1 MTTQSEQT
9 LENNLIAQLQA
20 MKYERVDVPDETVL
34 LSNLKAQLEK
44 HNHTTFSDKEFA
56 SILNHLSKGTV
67 FERAETL
74 RDKFHLVRDDN
85 SSFYV
90 EFFNQKEWCQNQF
103 QITNQTTMEGSYKNR
118 YDVTILINGL
128 PLVQI
133 ELKRRGLELK
143 EAFNQTNRYQKHSY
157 NAGAGLFQFVQIF
170 VISNGVNTKYYA
182 NNRKQ
187 SFKFTSF
194 WTDKDNNKINDLNEF
209 AEEFLEPCHLAKM
222 IANYTVLTEMKTL
235 MLLRPYQYYA
245 VEAIVDKV
253 KNSQTGGYIWHTTGS
268 GKTLTSFKASQILT
282 KLPDIYKVVFV
293 VDRNDLDTQTIR
305 EFNSFKQGSVDTTD
319 NTATL
324 VKQFS
329 SDGKLIVTT
338 IQKLNNAISNSR
350 HSLKMDKLKDE
361 KIVFIF
367 DECHRSQFGETH
379 KRITEYF
386 TNHQLFGFTGT
397 PIFKDNAGGNALGRR
412 TTRDLFGERLH
423 EYVITNAIADENV
436 LKFSVEYVGKYKQ
449 KEGSANNVDI
459 NVEAIDT
466 RELMES
472 PDRLEKI
479 ADYIITHHNAKTHN
493 RDYSAIFAV
502 SNVDT
507 LAKYYDILQK
517 KQAGAVRPLRIATIF
532 SYTANED
539 DKDADGNL
547 ETDVSAEGAVNEHSR
562 DKLERFIG
570 DYNKTFGTNYST
582 RDSKSFYSYYRDIG
596 AKLKNR
602 EKEDRPEDRIDIL
615 LVVNMFLTGF
625 DAKKVNTLYVD
636 KNLRYHGLLQAYSRT
651 NRILNETKSQGNIVV
666 FRNLKTATDK
676 SLELFAN
683 TDAKEQI
690 FLAPYEEYVDTFNEA
705 LANLHTI
712 AAQPQDVDTLV
723 GEEAELGFV
732 TAFRELLRLKNILVS
747 FSDFN
752 FNDTGITEQTFEDYK
767 SKYLDI
773 YDKVRQDHEKDKV
786 SILEDVD
793 FELELVRR
801 DEVNVDYILKLVARL
816 VGASDEQ
823 KVELMRTI
831 STTLSGDAALRSKR
845 ELIEKFIS
853 STIPEIKNTDEVE
866 DRFKQ
871 FWDDEKLAALKA
883 ISEEE
888 GVDIEKFEKLVG
900 DYLYTNRL
908 PKQTDFAQTLTTK
921 PSILQRT
928 AILQKIRSRFS
939 VFIETFI
946 DNF

>member
-9 LENNLIAQLQA
+9 LEQNLLAQLQA
-20 MKYERVDVPDETVL
+20 MKYERVEVADEVAL
-34 LSNLKAQLEK
+34 LANLKTQLEK
-44 HNHTTFSDKEFA
+44 HNHTTFSNKEFA
-56 SILNHLSKGTV
+56 SVLNHLSKGTV
-67 FERAETL
+67 FERAQTL
-74 RDKFHLVRDDN
+74 RDKFHLVRDDG

-90 EFFNQKEWCQNQF
+90 EFFNQKQWCQNQF
-103 QITNQTTMEGSYKNR
+103 QVTNQTTMEGNYTNR

-143 EAFNQTNRYQKHSY
+143 EAFNQTNRYQRHSY
-157 NAGAGLFQFVQIF
+157 SAGAGLFQFIQIF

-187 SFKFTSF
+187 SFKFTSY
-194 WTDKDNNKINDLNEF
+194 WTDKANNKITDLHEF
-209 AEEFLEPCHLAKM
+209 TAEFLEPCHIAKM
-222 IANYTVLTEMKTL
+222 IANYTVLAETKTL

-253 KNSQTGGYIWHTTGS
+253 KNSSDGGYIWHTTGS

-305 EFNSFKQGSVDTTD
+305 EFNSFKEGSVDTTD

-324 VKQFS
+324 VKQFG
-329 SDGKLIVTT
+329 SDSKLIVTT

-350 HSLKMDKLKDE
+350 HALKMDKLKDE

-379 KRITEYF
+379 RRITEYF

-397 PIFKDNAGGNALGRR
+397 PIFKDNAGGNALGKR

-423 EYVITNAIADENV
+423 EYVITNAISDENV
-436 LKFSVEYVGKYKQ
+436 LRFSVEYVGKYKQ

-459 NVEAIDT
+459 DVEAIDT

-479 ADYIITHHNAKTHN
+479 ADYILAHHDAKTHN

-507 LAKYYDILQK
+507 LAKYYNILQK
-517 KQAGAVRPLRIATIF
+517 KQAGAARPLRIATIF

-666 FRNLKTATDK
+666 FRNLKSATDK

-683 TDAKEQI
+683 TAAKEQI
-690 FLAPYEEYVDTFNEA
+690 FLAPYEEYVDMFNEA
-705 LANLHTI
+705 LAKLRIIT
-712 AAQPQDVDTLV
+712 ATPQEVDTLL
-723 GEEAELGFV
+723 GEEAELEFV

-747 FSDFN
+747 FSDFS
-752 FNDTGITEQTFEDYK
+752 FGDTGITEQAFDDFK

-773 YDKVRQDHEKDKV
+773 YDKVRQAREKDKV

-816 VGASDEQ
+816 VGATDEQ
-823 KVELMRTI
+823 RNEITKTI
-831 STTLSGDAALRSKR
+831 FTTISGDATLRSKR
-845 ELIEKFIS
+845 ELIEKFIN
-853 STIPEIKNTDEVE
+853 STIPQIHDSDEVE
-866 DRFKQ
+866 DRFTE
-871 FWDDEKLAALKA
+871 FWNDEKQAELERIA
-883 ISEEE
+883 SEE
-888 GVDIEKFEKLVG
+888 GIVAEKLEKLIDRYVF
-900 DYLYTNRL
+900 TNRK
-908 PKQTDFAQTLTTK
+908 PKQTDFADTLATK
-921 PSILQRT
+921 PGILQRNT
-928 AILQKIRSRFS
+928 ILKRISARFGKF
-939 VFIETFI
+939 VETFV
-946 DNF
+946 DGV

>member
-9 LENNLIAQLQA
+9 LEQNLLAQLQA
-20 MKYERVDVPDETVL
+20 MKYERVEVADEVAL
-34 LSNLKAQLEK
+34 LANLKTQLEK
-44 HNHTTFSDKEFA
+44 HNHTTFSNKEFA
-56 SILNHLSKGTV
+56 SVLNHLSKGTV
-67 FERAETL
+67 FERAQTL
-74 RDKFHLVRDDN
+74 RDKFHLVRDDG

-90 EFFNQKEWCQNQF
+90 EFFNQKQWCQNQF
-103 QITNQTTMEGSYKNR
+103 QVTNQTTMDGNYINR

-143 EAFNQTNRYQKHSY
+143 EAFNQTNRYQRHSY
-157 NAGAGLFQFVQIF
+157 SAGAGLFQFIQIF

-187 SFKFTSF
+187 SFKFTSY
-194 WTDKDNNKINDLNEF
+194 WTDKANNKITDLHEF
-209 AEEFLEPCHLAKM
+209 AAEFLEPCHIAKM
-222 IANYTVLTEMKTL
+222 IANYTVLAETKTL

-253 KNSQTGGYIWHTTGS
+253 KNSKDGGYIWHTTGS

-305 EFNSFKQGSVDTTD
+305 EFNSFKEGSVDTTD

-324 VKQFS
+324 VKQFG
-329 SDGKLIVTT
+329 SDSKLIVTT

-350 HSLKMDKLKDE
+350 HALKMDKLKDE

-379 KRITEYF
+379 RRITEYF

-397 PIFKDNAGGNALGRR
+397 PIFKDNAGGNALGKR

-436 LKFSVEYVGKYKQ
+436 LKFSVEYVGKYRQ

-459 NVEAIDT
+459 DVEAIDT

-479 ADYIITHHNAKTHN
+479 ADYILAHHDAKTHN

-507 LAKYYDILQK
+507 LAKYYDLLQK
-517 KQAGAVRPLRIATIF
+517 KQAGVARPLRIATIF

-602 EKEDRPEDRIDIL
+602 EKEDKPDDRIDIL

-666 FRNLKTATDK
+666 FRNLKSATDK

-683 TDAKEQI
+683 TAAKEQI
-690 FLAPYEEYVDTFNEA
+690 FLAPYEEYVEKFNKA
-705 LANLHTI
+705 LAGLHSI
-712 AAQPQDVDTLV
+712 AAQPHDVDMLL
-723 GEEAELGFV
+723 GEEAELEFV

-747 FSDFN
+747 FSDFS
-752 FNDTGITEQTFEDYK
+752 FDDTGITEQTFDDFK

-773 YDKVRQDHEKDKV
+773 YDKVRQAREKDKV

-801 DEVNVDYILKLVARL
+801 DEVNVDYILKLIARL
-816 VGASDEQ
+816 VGATDEQ
-823 KVELMRTI
+823 RNEITKTI
-831 STTLSGDAALRSKR
+831 FTTISGDATLRSKR
-845 ELIEKFIS
+845 DLIEKFIN
-853 STIPEIKNTDEVE
+853 STIPQIQDSDEVE
-866 DRFKQ
+866 DRFAKFWNEEKQ
-871 FWDDEKLAALKA
+871 AELERIASEEGIVAEKL
-883 ISEEE
+883 
-888 GVDIEKFEKLVG
+888 EKLIDRYVF
-900 DYLYTNRL
+900 TNRK
-908 PKQTDFAQTLTTK
+908 PKQTDFADTLATK
-921 PSILQRT
+921 PGILQRNT
-928 AILQKIRSRFS
+928 ILKRISARFGKF
-939 VFIETFI
+939 VETFV
-946 DNF
+946 DGV

>member
-9 LENNLIAQLQA
+9 LEQNLLAQLQA
-20 MKYERVDVPDETVL
+20 MKYERVEVADEVAL
-34 LSNLKAQLEK
+34 LANLKTQLEK
-44 HNHTTFSDKEFA
+44 HNHTTFSNKEFA
-56 SILNHLSKGTV
+56 SVLNHLSKGTV
-67 FERAETL
+67 FERAQTL
-74 RDKFHLVRDDN
+74 RDKFHLVRDDG

-90 EFFNQKEWCQNQF
+90 EFFNQKQWCQNQF
-103 QITNQTTMEGSYKNR
+103 QVTNQTTMDGNYINR

-143 EAFNQTNRYQKHSY
+143 EAFNQTNRYQRHSY
-157 NAGAGLFQFVQIF
+157 SAGAGLFQFIQIF

-187 SFKFTSF
+187 SFKFTSY
-194 WTDKDNNKINDLNEF
+194 WTDKANNKITDLHEF
-209 AEEFLEPCHLAKM
+209 AAEFLEPCHIAKM
-222 IANYTVLTEMKTL
+222 IANYTVLAETKTL

-253 KNSQTGGYIWHTTGS
+253 KNSSDGGYIWHTTGS

-305 EFNSFKQGSVDTTD
+305 EFNSFKEGSVDTTD

-324 VKQFS
+324 VKQFG
-329 SDGKLIVTT
+329 SDSKLIVTT

-350 HSLKMDKLKDE
+350 HALKMDKLKDE

-379 KRITEYF
+379 RRITEYF

-397 PIFKDNAGGNALGRR
+397 PIFKDNAGGNALGKR

-459 NVEAIDT
+459 DVEAIDT

-479 ADYIITHHNAKTHN
+479 ADYILAHHDAKTHN

-517 KQAGAVRPLRIATIF
+517 KQAGAARPLRIATIF

-602 EKEDRPEDRIDIL
+602 EKEDKPDDRIDIL

-666 FRNLKTATDK
+666 FRNLKSATDK

-683 TDAKEQI
+683 TAAKEQI
-690 FLAPYEEYVDTFNEA
+690 FLAPYEEYVDMFNEA
-705 LANLHTI
+705 LAKLRIIT
-712 AAQPQDVDTLV
+712 ATPQEVDTLL
-723 GEEAELGFV
+723 GEEAELEFV

-747 FSDFN
+747 FSDFS
-752 FNDTGITEQTFEDYK
+752 FGDTGITEQAFDDFK

-773 YDKVRQDHEKDKV
+773 YDKVRQAREKDKV

-801 DEVNVDYILKLVARL
+801 DEVNVDYILKLIARL
-816 VGASDEQ
+816 VGATDEQ
-823 KVELMRTI
+823 RNEITKTI
-831 STTLSGDAALRSKR
+831 FTTISGDATLRSKR
-845 ELIEKFIS
+845 DLIEKFIN
-853 STIPEIKNTDEVE
+853 STIPQIQDSDEVE
-866 DRFKQ
+866 DRFAKFWNEEKQ
-871 FWDDEKLAALKA
+871 AELERIASEEGIVAEKL
-883 ISEEE
+883 
-888 GVDIEKFEKLVG
+888 EKLIDRYVF
-900 DYLYTNRL
+900 TNRK
-908 PKQTDFAQTLTTK
+908 PKQTDFADTLATK
-921 PSILQRT
+921 PGILQRNT
-928 AILQKIRSRFS
+928 ILKRISARFGKF
-939 VFIETFI
+939 VETFV
-946 DNF
+946 DGV

>member
-9 LENNLIAQLQA
+9 LENNLLAQLQA
-20 MKYERVDVPDETVL
+20 MKYERVEVAGESAL
-34 LSNLKAQLEK
+34 LANLKAQLEK
-44 HNHTTFSDKEFA
+44 HNHTAFSNKEFA
-56 SILNHLSKGTV
+56 KILNHLSKGTV
-67 FERAETL
+67 FERAQTL
-74 RDKFHLVRDDN
+74 RDKFHLVRDDGT
-85 SSFYV
+85 SSYV
-90 EFFNQKEWCQNQF
+90 EFFNNKEWCQNQF
-103 QITNQTTMEGSYKNR
+103 QVTNQTTMEGSYKNR

-157 NAGAGLFQFVQIF
+157 SAGSGLFQFIQIF

-194 WTDKDNNKINDLNEF
+194 WTDKENKKVNDLEEF
-209 AEEFLEPCHLAKM
+209 AQEFLEPCHIAKM

-245 VEAIVDKV
+245 VEAIVDRV
-253 KNSQTGGYIWHTTGS
+253 KNTQEGGYIWHTTGS
-268 GKTLTSFKASQILT
+268 GKTLTSFKTSQIIT

-324 VKQFS
+324 VKQFNDPDS
-329 SDGKLIVTT
+329 KLIVTT
-338 IQKLNNAISNSR
+338 IQKLNNATSNSR
-350 HSLKMDKLKDE
+350 HALKMDKLRDE

-397 PIFKDNAGGNALGRR
+397 PIFSDNASSNALGKR
-412 TTRDLFGERLH
+412 TTKDLFGECLH
-423 EYVITNAIADENV
+423 KYVITDAIHDENV
-436 LKFSVEYVGKYKQ
+436 LRFSVEYVGKYSYKN
-449 KEGSANNVDI
+449 SANEVDI
-459 NVEAIDT
+459 DVEAIDT

-472 PDRLEKI
+472 NERAEKI
-479 ADYIITHHNAKTHN
+479 VDYILANHNTKTHN

-502 SNVDT
+502 SST
-507 LAKYYDILQK
+507 EMLAKYYDLFQEKQK
-517 KQAGAVRPLRIATIF
+517 DSNKPLRVATIF

-539 DKDADGNL
+539 DKGADGML
-547 ETDVSAEGAVNEHSR
+547 EVDASAEGPVNEHSR
-562 DKLERFIG
+562 DRLERYITN
-570 DYNKTFGTNYST
+570 YNKQFGTNYST

-602 EKEDRPEDRIDIL
+602 EKEDNPEERIDIL

-625 DAKKVNTLYVD
+625 DAKKINTLYVD

-666 FRNLKTATDK
+666 FRNLKKATDDA
-676 SLELFAN
+676 LALFAN
-683 TDAKEQI
+683 KNAKEEI
-690 FLAPYEEYVDTFNEA
+690 FLEPYEDYVAKFNDT
-705 LANLHTI
+705 LVKLHSI
-712 AAQPQDVDTLV
+712 AHTPQAVDNLV
-723 GEEAELGFV
+723 GEEAELEFV
-732 TAFRELLRLKNILVS
+732 TAFRELLRLKNVLVS
-747 FSDFN
+747 FADFS
-752 FNDTGITEQTFEDYK
+752 FGDTGVSAQTFEDYV

-773 YDKVRQDHEKDKV
+773 RDKVVASHEKEKV

-801 DEVNVDYILKLVARL
+801 DDVNVDYILRLVARL
-816 VGASDEQ
+816 VGASEEQ
-823 KVELMRTI
+823 KTDLMRTI
-831 STTLSGDAALRSKR
+831 TATLSGDAALRSKR
-845 ELIEKFIS
+845 ELIERFIN
-853 STIPEIKNTDEVE
+853 STIPQIKDSNEVE
-866 DRFKQ
+866 DRFRQ
-871 FWDDEKLAALKA
+871 FWDEEKMAELGRIA
-883 ISEEE
+883 EEE
-888 GVDIEKFEKLVG
+888 NIDVEKFERLIG

-908 PKQTDFAQTLTTK
+908 PKQTDFAHTLMVK
-921 PSILQRT
+921 PGILQRN
-928 AILQKIRSRFS
+928 AILQRIRTRFTS
-939 VFIETFI
+939 FIETFI
-946 DNF
+946 DNL

>member
-9 LENNLIAQLQA
+9 LEQNLLAQLQA
-20 MKYERVDVPDETVL
+20 MKYERVEVADEVAL
-34 LSNLKAQLEK
+34 LANLKTQLEK
-44 HNHTTFSDKEFA
+44 HNHTTFSNKEFA
-56 SILNHLSKGTV
+56 SVLNHLSKGTV
-67 FERAETL
+67 FERAQTL
-74 RDKFHLVRDDN
+74 RDKFHLVRDDG

-90 EFFNQKEWCQNQF
+90 EFFNQKQWCQNQF
-103 QITNQTTMEGSYKNR
+103 QVTNQTTMEGNYTNR

-143 EAFNQTNRYQKHSY
+143 EAFNQTNRYQRHSY
-157 NAGAGLFQFVQIF
+157 SAGAGLFQFIQIF

-187 SFKFTSF
+187 SFKFTSY
-194 WTDKDNNKINDLNEF
+194 WTDKANNKITDLHEF
-209 AEEFLEPCHLAKM
+209 AAEFLEPCHIAKM
-222 IANYTVLTEMKTL
+222 IANYTVLAETKTL

-253 KNSQTGGYIWHTTGS
+253 KNSKDGGYIWHTTGS

-305 EFNSFKQGSVDTTD
+305 EFNSFKEGSVDTTD

-324 VKQFS
+324 VKQFG
-329 SDGKLIVTT
+329 SDSKLIVTT

-350 HSLKMDKLKDE
+350 HALKMDKLKDE

-379 KRITEYF
+379 RRITEYF

-397 PIFKDNAGGNALGRR
+397 PIFKDNAGGNALGKR

-459 NVEAIDT
+459 DVEAIDT

-479 ADYIITHHNAKTHN
+479 ADYILAHHDAKTHN

-502 SNVDT
+502 SNVET
-507 LAKYYDILQK
+507 LAKYYDLLQK
-517 KQAGAVRPLRIATIF
+517 KQAGAIRPLRIATIF

-547 ETDVSAEGAVNEHSR
+547 ETDVSAEGTVNEHSR
-562 DKLERFIG
+562 DRLERFIG

-602 EKEDRPEDRIDIL
+602 EKEDKPDDRIDIL

-666 FRNLKTATDK
+666 FRNLKSATDK

-683 TDAKEQI
+683 TAAKEQI
-690 FLAPYEEYVDTFNEA
+690 FLAPYGEYVEKFNGA
-705 LANLHTI
+705 LAGLHSI
-712 AAQPQDVDTLV
+712 AAQPHDVDMLL
-723 GEEAELGFV
+723 GEEAELEFV
-732 TAFRELLRLKNILVS
+732 MAFRELLRLKNILVS
-747 FSDFN
+747 FSDSSFD
-752 FNDTGITEQTFEDYK
+752 DTGITEQTFDDFK

-773 YDKVRQDHEKDKV
+773 YDKVRQAREKDKV

-801 DEVNVDYILKLVARL
+801 DEVNVDYILKLIARL
-816 VGASDEQ
+816 VGATDEQ
-823 KVELMRTI
+823 RNEITKTI
-831 STTLSGDAALRSKR
+831 FTTISGDATLRSKR
-845 ELIEKFIS
+845 ELIEKFIN
-853 STIPEIKNTDEVE
+853 STIPQIQDSDEVE
-866 DRFKQ
+866 DRFAKFWNEEKQ
-871 FWDDEKLAALKA
+871 AELERIASEEGIVAEKL
-883 ISEEE
+883 
-888 GVDIEKFEKLVG
+888 EKLIDRYVF
-900 DYLYTNRL
+900 TNRK
-908 PKQTDFAQTLTTK
+908 PKQTDFADTLATK
-921 PSILQRT
+921 PGILQRNT
-928 AILQKIRSRFS
+928 ILKRISARFGKF
-939 VFIETFI
+939 VETFV
-946 DNF
+946 DGV

>member
-9 LENNLIAQLQA
+9 LEQNLLAQLQA
-20 MKYERVDVPDETVL
+20 MKYERVEVADEVAL
-34 LSNLKAQLEK
+34 LANLKTQLEK
-44 HNHTTFSDKEFA
+44 HNHTTFSNKEFA
-56 SILNHLSKGTV
+56 SVLNHLSKGTV
-67 FERAETL
+67 FERAQTL
-74 RDKFHLVRDDN
+74 RDKFHLVRDDG

-90 EFFNQKEWCQNQF
+90 EFFNQKQWCQNQF
-103 QITNQTTMEGSYKNR
+103 QVTNQTTMEGNYTNR

-143 EAFNQTNRYQKHSY
+143 EAFNQTNRYQRHSY
-157 NAGAGLFQFVQIF
+157 SAGAGLFQFIQIF

-187 SFKFTSF
+187 SFKFTSY
-194 WTDKDNNKINDLNEF
+194 WTDKANNKITDLHEF
-209 AEEFLEPCHLAKM
+209 TAEFLEPCHIAKM
-222 IANYTVLTEMKTL
+222 IANYTVLAETKTL

-253 KNSQTGGYIWHTTGS
+253 KNSSDGGYIWHTTGS

-305 EFNSFKQGSVDTTD
+305 EFNSFKEGSVDTTD

-324 VKQFS
+324 VKQFG
-329 SDGKLIVTT
+329 SDSKLIVTT

-350 HSLKMDKLKDE
+350 HALKMDKLKDE

-379 KRITEYF
+379 RRITEYF

-397 PIFKDNAGGNALGRR
+397 PIFKDNAGGNALGKR

-423 EYVITNAIADENV
+423 EYVITNAISDENV

-459 NVEAIDT
+459 DVEAIDT

-479 ADYIITHHNAKTHN
+479 ADYILAHHDAKTHN

-502 SNVDT
+502 SNVET
-507 LAKYYDILQK
+507 LAKYYDLLQK
-517 KQAGAVRPLRIATIF
+517 KQAGAIRPLRIATIF

-547 ETDVSAEGAVNEHSR
+547 ETDVSAEGTVNEHSR

-602 EKEDRPEDRIDIL
+602 EKEDKPEDRIDIL

-666 FRNLKTATDK
+666 FRNLKSATDK

-683 TDAKEQI
+683 TAAKEQI
-690 FLAPYEEYVDTFNEA
+690 FLAPYEEYVDMFNEA
-705 LANLHTI
+705 LAKLRIIT
-712 AAQPQDVDTLV
+712 ATPQEVDTLL
-723 GEEAELGFV
+723 GEEAELEFV

-747 FSDFN
+747 FSDFS
-752 FNDTGITEQTFEDYK
+752 FDDTGITEQTFDDFK

-773 YDKVRQDHEKDKV
+773 YDKVRQAREKDKV

-816 VGASDEQ
+816 VGATDEQ
-823 KVELMRTI
+823 RNEITKTI
-831 STTLSGDAALRSKR
+831 FTTISGDATLRSKR
-845 ELIEKFIS
+845 ELIEKFIN
-853 STIPEIKNTDEVE
+853 STIPQIHDSDEVE
-866 DRFKQ
+866 DRFTE
-871 FWDDEKLAALKA
+871 FWNDEKQAELERIA
-883 ISEEE
+883 SEE
-888 GVDIEKFEKLVG
+888 GIVAEKLEKLIDRYVF
-900 DYLYTNRL
+900 TNRK
-908 PKQTDFAQTLTTK
+908 PKQTDFADTLATK
-921 PSILQRT
+921 PGILQRNT
-928 AILQKIRSRFS
+928 ILKRISARFGKF
-939 VFIETFI
+939 VETFV
-946 DNF
+946 DGV